1 MSRANLISA
10 RAIQLARITLVGERR
25 NPDSCGKPRV
35 FIPDKALR
43 KLNGS
48 IIFLK
53 KLDTRTKTAYNYTI
67 LKISLSFI
75 LIS

>member
-10 RAIQLARITLVGERR
+10 RAIQLARITLVGGVC
-25 NPDSCGKPRV
+25 NPDSCGEPRV

-48 IIFLK
+48 
-53 KLDTRTKTAYNYTI
+53 RTHT
-67 LKISLSFI
+67 ISLDKKYHI
-75 LIS
+75 Y